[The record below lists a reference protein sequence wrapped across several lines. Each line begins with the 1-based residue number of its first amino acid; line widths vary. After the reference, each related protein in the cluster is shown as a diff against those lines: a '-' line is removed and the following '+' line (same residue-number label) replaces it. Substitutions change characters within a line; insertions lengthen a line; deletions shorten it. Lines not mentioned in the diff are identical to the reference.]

1 MKKILL
7 VEDDKEI
14 INVLT
19 YILEKKFIVE
29 TAKSKKEAIECINKG
44 QDLAILDICLPDGN
58 SLEFSDK
65 IKCPIIYLTARDD
78 EETILKGLTL
88 GEEYIIKPFKA
99 KELLLRIDKVLK
111 RIITTNIHYKDII
124 IDTNSLKAYLHDKEL
139 NITPLEYK
147 IIEMLFSNIGKMVT
161 RDKLIDLIYENSRK
175 FVEDNTLN
183 VYIKRVRDKI
193 RKGLYQNNQESGVY
207 Y

>member
-1 MKKILL
+1 MKKILV
-7 VEDDKEI
+7 VEDDEEI

-19 YILEKKFIVE
+19 YILEKKYSVE
-29 TAKSKKEAIECINKG
+29 TAKSKKEALECIDKG

-78 EETILKGLTL
+78 EETIVKGLSL
-88 GEEYIIKPFKA
+88 GEEYITKPFKA

-111 RIITTNIHYKDII
+111 RNITNNIEYKDII
-124 IDTNSLKAYLHDKEL
+124 IDTDSLKVYVNNEEL
-139 NITPLEYK
+139 SITLLDYK
-147 IIEMLFSNIGKMVT
+147 IIEMLFLNIGKMVT
-161 RDKLIDLIYENSRK
+161 RDKLADLIYENSRK

-183 VYIKRVRDKI
+183 VYIKRVRDKL
-193 RKGLYQNNQESGVY
+193 RKRLY
-207 Y
+207 

>member
-1 MKKILL
+1 MKKILV
-7 VEDDKEI
+7 VEDDEEI

-19 YILEKKFIVE
+19 YILEKKYSVE
-29 TAKSKKEAIECINKG
+29 TAKSKKEALECIDKG

-78 EETILKGLTL
+78 EETIVKGLTL
-88 GEEYIIKPFKA
+88 GEEYITKPFKA

-111 RIITTNIHYKDII
+111 RNITSNIKYKDII
-124 IDTNSLKAYLHDKEL
+124 IDTDSLKVYVNNEEL
-139 NITPLEYK
+139 SITLLDYK
-147 IIEMLFSNIGKMVT
+147 IIEMLFLNIGKMVT
-161 RDKLIDLIYENSRK
+161 RDKLADLIYENSRK

-183 VYIKRVRDKI
+183 VYIKRVRDKL
-193 RKGLYQNNQESGVY
+193 RKRLY
-207 Y
+207 